1 MEKPILID
9 ALHICMGGGLMIL
22 NHLVSNLIERKV
34 NFYLLKDERC
44 PKLVDED
51 KIARLSSL
59 SADRRSRKTFYEQH
73 RNEFS
78 KVLCFGNI
86 PPQIKLQIPVY
97 TYIHNVSLLS
107 IPKSYSFKKKWISR
121 LKKAFIKHYGKYTDA
136 WIVQTTNT
144 ENLVKNN
151 LARRWQPIL
160 QYPFFRIP
168 DGMNYTPKDIRT
180 DYCFIGNLTN
190 AKGHDQLVNAWI
202 ELAKKGFTPV
212 LHLTVSIPWFIE
224 RINEA
229 CRQGAKIINH
239 GVVPFN
245 EVIEIYNRSKALVY
259 PSLNESLGLGII
271 EAIEAGCDVIGAD
284 LPYMHSVCSPSELFD
299 PLDSQSIVDAVIHY
313 ESGPQKPTVLKIK
326 DEIDSF
332 ISFLNS
338 NH

>member
-1 MEKPILID
+1 
-9 ALHICMGGGLMIL
+9 MGGGLMIL

-44 PKLVDED
+44 PRLADED
-51 KIARLSSL
+51 KIGLLSSL
-59 SADRRSRKTFYEQH
+59 SSDRKSRKAFYERH
-73 RNEFS
+73 ASEFS

-107 IPKSYSFKKKWISR
+107 IPRSYPFKKKWISR
-121 LKKAFIKHYGKYTDA
+121 LKKEFIRHYGKYTDA

-144 ENLVKNN
+144 ADLVKKN
-151 LARRWQPIL
+151 LARRRQPIL
-160 QYPFFRIP
+160 QYPFFHIP
-168 DGMNYTPKDIRT
+168 DEMNHTPKENRT

-190 AKGHDQLVNAWI
+190 AKGHDILVNAWI
-202 ELAKKGFTPV
+202 ELAKKGVKPV

-224 RINEA
+224 RINDA

-239 GVVPFN
+239 DVVPFN
-245 EVIEIYNRSKALVY
+245 QVIEIYNQSKALVY

-271 EAIEAGCDVIGAD
+271 EAIMAGCNVIGAD

-299 PLDSQSIVDAVIHY
+299 PLDSQSIVDAVIRY
-313 ESGPQKPTVLKIK
+313 ESGPQKSTTLKIK